1 MGSVEGR
8 RVEPPQRAAVMKAP
22 HDISSGRH
30 PHDDDQH
37 TTADEDSM
45 WSRITSVSRRGFARI
60 YEFLTRSKPG
70 QMTGLMTGLTQSPD
84 SGHFS
89 PSEDLRLNI

>member
-1 MGSVEGR
+1 MGSVEG

-60 YEFLTRSKPG
+60 LRIPHEVETW
-70 QMTGLMTGLTQSPD
+70 PD
-84 SGHFS
+84 DGIDDGINAKSG
-89 PSEDLRLNI
+89 